1 VAKIERVLGLDNYGD
16 KSIINDLRDALDTI
30 QKLKEGIIS
39 VKDFQSLMRDV
50 DELKKRGQ
58 AQISFANYIT
68 FGVVGAVINFIML
81 FIMTKLFNGMP

>member
-1 VAKIERVLGLDNYGD
+1 
-16 KSIINDLRDALDTI
+16 
-30 QKLKEGIIS
+30 
-39 VKDFQSLMRDV
+39 V

-58 AQISFANYIT
+58 AHISMVNYIT